1 MFSVKIKGN
10 RSEIMDLSIK
20 IVYDLLYWRMPEKRS
35 LRDAVR
41 GYLLKQMREGQLNA
55 GDSVNLAALARTLKV
70 SVTPIREAL
79 SQLEQSQVLQA
90 IPNRGFFIKELS
102 HKEAKNLYEIVAQL
116 EVLAIEESTFDEA
129 TIAEL
134 RQQQQRIK
142 EAETSL
148 ARINSY
154 MDFHQLLTRN
164 YNNSVAQQILGDLK
178 TRVFLYEK
186 AFMADETFYYNTD
199 NQHEAIISA
208 IEEDNLPSAALVLK
222 MNWLLVQDYIEKQ
235 LVLL

>member
-1 MFSVKIKGN
+1 MANQISF
-10 RSEIMDLSIK
+10 
-20 IVYDLLYWRMPEKRS
+20 
-35 LRDAVR
+35 RDAVR
-41 GYLLKQMREGQLNA
+41 AYLLRQMREGHLNA

-79 SQLEQSQVLQA
+79 TQLQQSQVIEA
-90 IPNRGFFIKELS
+90 IPNRGFFIKNLS
-102 HKEAKNLYEIVAQL
+102 HEEAKNLYEIVAQL
-116 EVLAIEESTFDEA
+116 EVLALEESTFDSA
-129 TIAEL
+129 TIVDL
-134 RQQQQRIK
+134 RKQQQLIQK
-142 EAETSL
+142 AENPL
-148 ARINSY
+148 ERINAY
-154 MDFHQLLTRN
+154 MDFHHLLTKN
-164 YNNSVAQQILGDLK
+164 YNNTVAQQILGDLK

-186 AFMADETFYYNTD
+186 AFMSDETFYYNTD

>member
-1 MFSVKIKGN
+1 M
-10 RSEIMDLSIK
+10 RQ
-20 IVYDLLYWRMPEKRS
+20 
-35 LRDAVR
+35 
-41 GYLLKQMREGQLNA
+41 GYLNA
-55 GDSVNLAALARTLKV
+55 GNSVNLAALARKLNV

-79 SQLEQSQVLQA
+79 TQLQQSQVIEA

-102 HKEAKNLYEIVAQL
+102 HDEAKNLYEIVAQL
-116 EVLAIEESTFDEA
+116 EVLALEQSTFDA
-129 TIAEL
+129 DNIKDL
-134 RQQQQRIK
+134 RQQQQLIQQ
-142 EAETSL
+142 AETPL
-148 ARINSY
+148 NRINAY
-154 MDFHQLLTRN
+154 MDFHQLLTKN
-164 YNNSVAQQILGDLK
+164 YNNTVAQQILRDLK

-186 AFMADETFYYNTD
+186 AFMSDETFYYNTD

>member
-1 MFSVKIKGN
+1 
-10 RSEIMDLSIK
+10 
-20 IVYDLLYWRMPEKRS
+20 
-35 LRDAVR
+35 
-41 GYLLKQMREGQLNA
+41 MREGHLNA
-55 GDSVNLAALARTLKV
+55 GNSVNLAALARKLNV

-79 SQLEQSQVLQA
+79 TQLQQSQVIEA

-102 HKEAKNLYEIVAQL
+102 HDEAKNLYEIVAQL
-116 EVLAIEESTFDEA
+116 EVLAIEESKFDEE
-129 TIAEL
+129 TIADL
-134 RQQQQRIK
+134 RKQQQLIQQAK
-142 EAETSL
+142 NPLE
-148 ARINSY
+148 RINAY
-154 MDFHQLLTRN
+154 MDFHHLLTKN

-186 AFMADETFYYNTD
+186 AFMSDETFYYNTD